1 MTGVQTCAL
10 PIFFHQSEEIHQNNT
25 DDLHLLSGLMLETAN
40 IDGHVD
46 QQEVD
51 KISKVLIDIF
61 HEEPSAVEAELKKC
75 LEELEEHKS
84 FHSFTSQIN
93 QSFSNEKKIILLEIL
108 WEIILEDG
116 ELHDF
121 ESNLMRRLAGLL
133 YISDV
138 QCGNA
143 KKRALKKSQLTK

>member
-1 MTGVQTCAL
+1 L
-10 PIFFHQSEEIHQNNT
+10 INSLKFFFQQSEKTHQYNRS
-25 DDLHLLSGLMLETAN
+25 DLQLLSGLMIEAAN
-40 IDGHVD
+40 IDGHIA
-46 QQEVD
+46 QQEVN

-61 HEEPSAVEAELKKC
+61 HEEPSAVEVELKQC
-75 LEELEEHKS
+75 LTEVEEGKS
-84 FHSFTSQIN
+84 LHSFTSQIN

-116 ELHDF
+116 KLHDF
-121 ESNLMRRLAGLL
+121 ESNLLRRLAGLL

-143 KKRALKKSQLTK
+143 KKRALKKSQLSK

>member
-1 MTGVQTCAL
+1 ML
-10 PIFFHQSEEIHQNNT
+10 NSLKSFFHQSEEIHQNNT